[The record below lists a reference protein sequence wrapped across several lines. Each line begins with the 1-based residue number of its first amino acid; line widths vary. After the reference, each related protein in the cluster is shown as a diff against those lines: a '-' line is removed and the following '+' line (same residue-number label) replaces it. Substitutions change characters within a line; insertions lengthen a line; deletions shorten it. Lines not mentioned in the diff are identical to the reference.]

1 MQALRFETCQI
12 SLASFR
18 TLKRV
23 HEVLQQ
29 AVRSSARLAHI
40 LYHSA
45 RDALELFLAVIPI
58 RFAETIKSSPRM
70 AAVFAN
76 DCSYIAHNCTIISH
90 MYRVQL
96 GRFPYFAFYNFI
108 ELSI

>member
-12 SLASFR
+12 SLASCR
-18 TLKRV
+18 TLKLV
-23 HEVLQQ
+23 HEVLEQ
-29 AVRSSARLAHI
+29 AVDGSSPRLAHI

-45 RDALELFLAVIPI
+45 RDALELFIAVIPI

-76 DCSYIAHNCTIISH
+76 DCNYIAHNCTLISH
-90 MYRVQL
+90 KYREGL
-96 GRFPYFAFYNFI
+96 GRYNTQQY
-108 ELSI
+108 